1 MNSGKYVFSQLLE
14 FVDTYEFKKC
24 VKRYNGDYRI
34 RDFNC
39 WNQFVQLFLGQL
51 TSLNSLRDIC
61 LCLKAH
67 KRKLYHL
74 GIKQNVNQSIISRAN
89 ENRDWRIFADFVEYL
104 IKLVRPLYSNSSVPN
119 INPDNQ
125 IFALDSTTI
134 SCSIKLLTW
143 AEGKIYP

>member
-1 MNSGKYVFSQLLE
+1 MCKTLQWWASNSRFQLLE
-14 FVDTYEFKKC
+14 SICKLFFK
-24 VKRYNGDYRI
+24 
-34 RDFNC
+34 
-39 WNQFVQLFLGQL
+39 QL

-74 GIKQNVNQSIISRAN
+74 GIKQNVNQSTISRAN

-143 AEGKIYP
+143 AEGKIYPWSYQNPYINLFTG